1 MKMTKTRAVVFTG
14 TVAAVYAALSLMPGI
29 SVLTFGPVQLR
40 IAEALNVLAL
50 FTPWAIPALALGCFL
65 TNLASPMMAIDLPLG
80 TLATLI
86 AAIDTYLMRKKPA
99 LALLAPVISNG
110 LIVGSIVHFW
120 VDSSFGLALNMILVA
135 VGEAAACYLFGFP
148 LYKAMKK
155 YFKQNIFRERE
166 R

>member
-50 FTPWAIPALALGCFL
+50 FTPWAIPALTLGCFL
-65 TNLASPMMAIDLPLG
+65 TNLTSPMMAIDLPLG

-86 AAIDTYLMRKKPA
+86 AAVGTYLMRKKPA

-110 LIVGSIVHFW
+110 LIVGSIVHFFW
-120 VDSSFGLALNMILVA
+120 VDSSFGGLALNMLLVA

-155 YFKQNIFRERE
+155 YFK
-166 R
+166 